1 MTLSSFKKNSKLT
14 FLIVFVV
21 IYGLGA
27 YILGATGFLPKF
39 AKLQNELKIKGIADK
54 KAITNPID
62 SPVPFTDTQ
71 SVTIESASVKH
82 CSNTKLGFEV
92 VYPQDWFTTY
102 NTDDQKCTY
111 FAPYTFTV
119 PEAADSFA
127 VPIKLEIHT
136 PEDWP
141 GVVKF
146 YENPN
151 DFQNII
157 STQNIEIN
165 GRAVEKVTATTTGSG
180 LIAKGLRQVVYLY
193 LDSKL
198 PIVFVYQQVD
208 AKEDIAK
215 SEKILEDMVRSTQ
228 YF

>member
-1 MTLSSFKKNSKLT
+1 MTLSSFKNSSRISFIAI
-14 FLIVFVV
+14 FLV
-21 IYGLGA
+21 IYGVGA
-27 YILGATGFLPKF
+27 YTLGATGFFPRF
-39 AKLQNELKIKGIADK
+39 VKLQKELQVQGVADR
-54 KAITNPID
+54 KAAQNPID

-71 SVTIESASVKH
+71 STSIESSSVKH

-102 NTDDQKCTY
+102 NTDEQKCTY

-119 PEAADSFA
+119 PEAADNFA
-127 VPIKLEIHT
+127 VPIKLETHT

-141 GVVKF
+141 GVVQF

-165 GRAVEKVTATTTGSG
+165 GRSVEKVTATTTGVS
-180 LIAKGLRQVVYLY
+180 LIPKGFRKITYLY
-193 LDSKL
+193 LDSNL
-198 PIVFVYQQVD
+198 PIAFTYQQVD
-208 AKEDIAK
+208 SKEDIVK
-215 SEKILEDMVRSTQ
+215 SGKILEDMVRSLQ

>member
-1 MTLSSFKKNSKLT
+1 M
-14 FLIVFVV
+14 
-21 IYGLGA
+21 YGVGA
-27 YILGATGFLPKF
+27 YTLGATGFFPKF
-39 AKLQNELKIKGIADK
+39 AQFQKELQVKGIADR
-54 KAITNPID
+54 KAAQNPID
-62 SPVPFTDTQ
+62 LPVPFTDTQ
-71 SVTIESASVKH
+71 STTIESSSVKH

-102 NTDDQKCTY
+102 NTDEQKCTY

-119 PEAADSFA
+119 PEASDNFA
-127 VPIKLEIHT
+127 VPIKLETHT

-151 DFQNII
+151 DFQNVI

-165 GRAVEKVTATTTGSG
+165 GRAVEKVTATTTGAG
-180 LIAKGLRQVVYLY
+180 LIAKGLHKITYLY
-193 LDSKL
+193 FDSKL
-198 PIVFVYQQVD
+198 PIAFVYQQVD
-208 AKEDIAK
+208 PKEDIVK
-215 SEKILEDMVRSTQ
+215 SGKILEEMVRSTQ